1 MMKNN
6 REDYASYHEWLE
18 ALKKDKLWLAQLRR
32 LQSPNCNMQAM
43 YAEALGLFDNDHTR
57 RYWTIYQHDIES
69 TLEEAWADVEI
80 TPSML
85 KWAAIGM
92 LTLEWLKEHG
102 LGEDKGERRKESHYD
117 LLTNDVFSVDI
128 FTTNERL
135 KQLRDAIAN
144 AISWDD
150 DKKIDLSSSYMW
162 YWLYAA
168 LLDAG
173 MFETNKNRQNRV
185 TDVGFVNQIMKWFP
199 DIIKNC
205 GEGKVY
211 VRKISKAMSTERMKW
226 TMNGKPIGLRDVE
239 ANKSRLVGVK
249 QEKIKHF
256 IDVAYKGLYMPLV
269 ELKNDWN

>member
-1 MMKNN
+1 MMKDGRAN
-6 REDYASYHEWLE
+6 YASYKEWLE
-18 ALKKDKLWLAQLRR
+18 ELKASDSWQDQLKELQSADCSVEDLRQRALKRVSPDYIYEYWSIKREKVEPVVKALW
-32 LQSPNCNMQAM
+32 
-43 YAEALGLFDNDHTR
+43 
-57 RYWTIYQHDIES
+57 
-69 TLEEAWADVEI
+69 EEAEMTMIKLTVC
-80 TPSML
+80 T
-85 KWAAIGM
+85 IGM

-144 AISWDD
+144 AISWNEAG
-150 DKKIDLSSSYMW
+150 KIDLSSSYMW

-185 TDVGFVNQIMKWFP
+185 TDVRFVNQIMKWFP
-199 DIIKNC
+199 DIMKSC

-211 VRKISKAMSTERMKW
+211 VRKISKAMSTERKKW
-226 TMNGKPIGLRDVE
+226 TMNGKLIGLRDVV

-249 QEKIKHF
+249 QEKINHF
-256 IDVAYKGLYMPLV
+256 IDVAYKGLYMPLA
-269 ELKNDWN
+269 ELKHDWD

>member
-1 MMKNN
+1 
-6 REDYASYHEWLE
+6 
-18 ALKKDKLWLAQLRR
+18 
-32 LQSPNCNMQAM
+32 MQAM
-43 YAEALGLFDNDHTR
+43 YAEALVFFDKDNTR

-69 TLEEAWADVEI
+69 TLEEAWADVDI

-85 KWAAIGM
+85 RFGAIGM

-117 LLTNDVFSVDI
+117 LLTNDVFCIDI

-199 DIIKNC
+199 DIMKSC
-205 GEGKVY
+205 GEGKVD
-211 VRKISKAMSTERMKW
+211 VRNISKAMSTERKKW

-256 IDVAYKGLYMPLV
+256 IDVAYKGLYIPLV
-269 ELKNDWN
+269 KLKDDWN